1 MMRILL
7 AEDHA
12 SSREPL
18 AFMLEQEPDLTVA
31 AQAASLAEARE
42 ALSEADPPVD
52 FAIIDLDLPDGS
64 GTELIG
70 ELHATNRRAQALIL
84 TAFSERGRIA
94 RAVEAGAAGVLHKSV
109 RIRDVVSAVRRL
121 GAGEQL
127 LSPQEIG
134 ELSRLAVS
142 RRRQDREAQA
152 RIERLTPREREV
164 LQALAEGLG
173 DREISARLY
182 VSRATVQS
190 HMVNILAKL
199 EVASRL
205 QALLFA
211 ARNGVVNLD
220 EPL

>member
-1 MMRILL
+1 MRILL
-7 AEDHA
+7 VEDHA

-31 AQAASLAEARE
+31 AQAASLAEARQ
-42 ALSEADPPVD
+42 ALSEANPPVD

-70 ELHATNRRAQALIL
+70 ELHAVNRHAQALIL

-109 RIRDVVSAVRRL
+109 RIRDVVNAVRRL

-127 LSPQEIG
+127 LSPQEIV
-134 ELSRLAVS
+134 ELSRLAIS
-142 RRRQDREAQA
+142 RRRQDREARA
-152 RIERLTPREREV
+152 KIKSLTPREREV

-173 DREISARLY
+173 DREISAKLY
-182 VSRATVQS
+182 VSVATVQS
-190 HMVNILAKL
+190 HMVKILSKL

-211 ARNGVVNLD
+211 ARNGVVKLD
-220 EPL
+220 ESL